1 MAEEKKAEGAP
12 AAGKKKNG
20 RIPSA
25 QKRNKQSLKARL
37 RNRSFKAT
45 VTTAIR
51 SFEDA
56 VASGDKAV
64 MKERLHSLYSLMDKG
79 VKTGRFKLNKAARTK
94 SRLTAK
100 IA

>member
-1 MAEEKKAEGAP
+1 MAEEKKAADEKD
-12 AAGKKKNG
+12 KKKV

-25 QKRNKQSLKARL
+25 KKRDKQNIKART

-56 VASGDKAV
+56 VTKGDKAV
-64 MKERLHSLYSLMDKG
+64 MKDRLDALYSLMDKG
-79 VKTGRFKLNKAARTK
+79 VKTGRYKLNKAARTK
-94 SRLTAK
+94 SRLAAK